1 MAEVAVGF
9 ISGVPTIKDALSTLA
24 ACDRTTRRLSQDR
37 SRISGGA
44 AAATIRGPAI
54 VVGLF
59 SGERLH
65 GARDAHRLVAQ
76 LRRNDAVFAG
86 ITGSAP
92 GIAEL
97 VAQAVM
103 NALADFGRS
112 HRG

>member
-1 MAEVAVGF
+1 MELEMRIGW
-9 ISGVPTIKDALSTLA
+9 SRNSA
-24 ACDRTTRRLSQDR
+24 A
-37 SRISGGA
+37 
-44 AAATIRGPAI
+44 
-54 VVGLF
+54 
-59 SGERLH
+59 
-65 GARDAHRLVAQ
+65 
-76 LRRNDAVFAG
+76 NDAVFAG